1 MTTVMKILN
10 KHTNKISELMNI
22 DINSKRIKFIDNI
35 YYLIYSALH
44 GSDLTAPSIE
54 NGIKIMVIK
63 A

>member
-1 MTTVMKILN
+1 MKTVNDILEKPAN
-10 KHTNKISELMNI
+10 EISGLLNI
-22 DINSKRIKFIDNI
+22 YINSGRIKFIDSV

-44 GSDLTAPSIE
+44 GSDLTDTSIE